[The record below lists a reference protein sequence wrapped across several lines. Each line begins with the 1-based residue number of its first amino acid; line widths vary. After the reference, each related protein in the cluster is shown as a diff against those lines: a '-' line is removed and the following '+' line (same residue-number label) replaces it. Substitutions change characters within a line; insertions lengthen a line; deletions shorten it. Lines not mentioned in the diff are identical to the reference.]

1 MPALQDQPWRLRLG
15 LLDKDSNPADG
26 DTTWTSKRTCEA
38 KATRGMTASQA
49 PLRMSP
55 HQGYLVYAIHFL
67 DKATERR
74 KGSVLAKDRPAGL
87 RQKRVSKS
95 PSPVSWSRCHPCQP
109 RFNEPHSSSCPSTFN
124 VFGVDGTLLMNSTE
138 NSTLCSQWYRSKERG
153 SGREGW
159 EFCETR
165 VQRHS

>member
-1 MPALQDQPWRLRLG
+1 MPALQGQPWRLRLG

-38 KATRGMTASQA
+38 KATRGMTDSQA

-74 KGSVLAKDRPAGL
+74 KGSVLCQR
-87 RQKRVSKS
+87 S
-95 PSPVSWSRCHPCQP
+95 PSWLTAETGPQVPVSCLL
-109 RFNEPHSSSCPSTFN
+109 EPLPS
-124 VFGVDGTLLMNSTE
+124 LPA
-138 NSTLCSQWYRSKERG
+138 QI
-153 SGREGW
+153 
-159 EFCETR
+159 
-165 VQRHS
+165 Q